1 MVCMLYTPNIEYME
15 PTLLSGVTLDQL
27 PASRWG
33 SKACQLCEDV
43 SMSRS
48 GVCIGCDAG
57 LCKSSF
63 HVTWYARP

>member
-15 PTLLSGVTLDQL
+15 PSLLSGVTLDQL
-27 PASRWG
+27 TASRWG
-33 SKACQLCEDV
+33 SKTCQLCEDV
-43 SMSRS
+43 AMSKV

-63 HVTWYARP
+63 HVTW